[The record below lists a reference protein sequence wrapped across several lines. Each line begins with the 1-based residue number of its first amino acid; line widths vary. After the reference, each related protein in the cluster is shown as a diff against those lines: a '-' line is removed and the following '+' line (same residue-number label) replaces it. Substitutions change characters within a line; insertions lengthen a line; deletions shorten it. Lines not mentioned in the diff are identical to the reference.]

1 MECGHTVSLP
11 TLISQELPD
20 GKDVGTGDK
29 PNPSPLFYLIQQ
41 EKIRKDKRFSDFLFI
56 FAA

>member
-1 MECGHTVSLP
+1 M
-11 TLISQELPD
+11 
-20 GKDVGTGDK
+20 GTGDK

>member
-1 MECGHTVSLP
+1 M
-11 TLISQELPD
+11 
-20 GKDVGTGDK
+20 GTGDK
-29 PNPSPLFYLIQQ
+29 LNPPPLFYLIQQ